1 LYTKRH
7 LIFFRGGMTRN
18 ASIAKQIEKL
28 RGDLRR
34 HEYLYYVQDDPEI
47 SDVKFDRMMAELQ
60 KIESE
65 HPQLITPDSPTQRV
79 GGASRKGFETRRH
92 SPAMM
97 SLDNTYSMEEVE
109 EFDRRVI
116 DLAGRERVDYVT
128 EHKFDGL
135 SISLLY
141 EGGALT
147 RGVTRGDGASGEDV
161 TANVRTIRSIPLRVD
176 AGELKKLR
184 LPLDFEVRGEIIMPL
199 RAFEALNEKQEE
211 QGGKRYA
218 NPRNVAAGS
227 VRVLDPE
234 ITGSRRLDFYA
245 YYLLAGGR
253 EPMRLHSEA
262 LEALAKIHFKVSPDW
277 RVCPSLDAVK
287 KFIQSWEAKREK
299 LPYEIDGIVIKLNE
313 IALQQE
319 LGFTAKAP
327 RWAVAYKYPARQET
341 TVVNDVIF
349 QVGRTGTLTPVAV
362 LEPVEVGGV
371 TVSRST
377 LHNMDEIARLGLRIG
392 DMVIVE
398 RAGEVIPHVIK
409 VVKEGKPRREI
420 SVPEHCPEC
429 GSKIHKDPEEV
440 AYRCVNAS
448 CPAKRKE
455 SLLHFAGRHAMN
467 IDGLGEKIVDQLV
480 EKGLVKDIADLY
492 ELKLDDVAALDR
504 MAEKSAQN
512 LLDEI
517 KASKSN
523 SLARLI
529 FALGMRFVG
538 ERTGQILADHFSS
551 LPKLAEATVGQLE
564 EVAEVGPKVAQ
575 SIADFFSEPANQK
588 LIKRL
593 KDEGLKMTEK
603 REALQ
608 STRLAGKTFV
618 FTGALSRRSRD
629 ESGAEVM
636 RHGGKVIGSVSKL
649 TDYVVV
655 GAEPGSKYD
664 KARTLGVTILNED
677 EFDKLLA
684 GKLQLAAQTPPA
696 GPPTVKPKKNKASKS
711 PKTDKTKT
719 SSKKTSQ
726 PPLFQ

>member
-1 LYTKRH
+1 MAKS
-7 LIFFRGGMTRN
+7 
-18 ASIAKQIEKL
+18 ASIAKQAEKL
-28 RGDLRR
+28 REDLRR
-34 HEYLYYVQDDPEI
+34 HEYLYYVQDEPEI

-60 KIESE
+60 KLEAE
-65 HPQLITPDSPTQRV
+65 HPELVTPDSPTQRV
-79 GGASRKGFETRRH
+79 GGAPRKGFETRRH

-97 SLDNTYSMEEVE
+97 SLDNTYSMEEIE
-109 EFDRRVI
+109 EFDRRVRE
-116 DLAGRERVDYVT
+116 LAGREHVDYVT

-141 EGGALT
+141 EGGVLT
-147 RGVTRGDGASGEDV
+147 RGVTRGDGTTGEDV
-161 TANVRTIRSIPLRVD
+161 TANVRTIRSIPLLVD

-184 LPLDFEVRGEIIMPL
+184 LPQDFEVRGEIIMPL

-234 ITGSRRLDFYA
+234 ITKSRHLDFYA

-253 EPMRLHSEA
+253 EPMRRHSEA
-262 LEALAKIHFKVSPDW
+262 LEALARMHFKVSPDW
-277 RVCPSLDAVK
+277 HVCPSAEAVK
-287 KFIQSWEAKREK
+287 KFIGAWESKREK

-377 LHNMDEIARLGLRIG
+377 LHNMDEIERLGLRIG
-392 DMVIVE
+392 DTVIVE

-409 VVKEGKPRREI
+409 VTKEGKSRREI
-420 SVPEHCPEC
+420 SVPERCPEC
-429 GSKIHKDPEEV
+429 HSRIHKDPEEV

-480 EKGLVKDIADLY
+480 DKGLVKDFADLY
-492 ELKLDDVAALDR
+492 ELKLDDVAALER
-504 MAEKSAQN
+504 MADKSAQN

-523 SLARLI
+523 NLARLI
-529 FALGMRFVG
+529 YALGMRFVG
-538 ERTGQILADHFSS
+538 ERTGQLLADHFAS
-551 LPKLAEATVGQLE
+551 LPKLAEASVEQLE
-564 EVAEVGPKVAQ
+564 EVTEVGPKVAQ

-603 REALQ
+603 REALE
-608 STRLAGKTFV
+608 STRLVGKSFV
-618 FTGALSRRSRD
+618 FTGALARRSRD

-636 RHGGKVIGSVSKL
+636 RHGGKVSGSVSKL

-655 GAEPGSKYD
+655 GADPGSKYD
-664 KARTLGVTILNED
+664 KARSLGVTILNED
-677 EFDKLLA
+677 EFDQLLA
-684 GKLQLAAQTPPA
+684 GKLPAAVDAHASESPSSKSKRKGLA
-696 GPPTVKPKKNKASKS
+696 KKDSKDSKTAAAKSASKKAS
-711 PKTDKTKT
+711 
-719 SSKKTSQ
+719 Q
-726 PPLFQ
+726 PTLFQ